1 LELAN
6 QIMLHDAAVRG
17 RSPTKGVEMIR
28 HETEATANSTIV
40 TSSGL
45 RAGVSLMPDNL
56 TAFALRVLSARAA
69 TRTLD
74 LQYYRWAEDITGR
87 LLANEVL
94 RAAERGVR
102 VRLLLDDLYVRES
115 EPVLATLSQ
124 HPGIDIRLF
133 NPFQLRSWG
142 ALGSAIEFLF
152 AGYRLNHRMHNKAW
166 IADGELFIGGGRNI
180 GDAYFDASSQFNF
193 RDLDL
198 AVTGPA
204 VSHAITIFERYWT
217 DRRVRPIERVAVS
230 RPRPNGQEL
239 RQALATT
246 AESASSAAYLE
257 RVRALPELT
266 ELLQEKHIPL
276 AADKIRIIADPP
288 GKRLGRRRPPGVLG
302 AIRKT
307 LGSAQKRVILVSPYF
322 VPGRRGSRL
331 LISLLRRGVAV
342 SILTNSLAAT
352 DVLAVHGGYARY
364 RRRLLKA
371 GVELYELKRGGQEG
385 KSMFGSGGA
394 SLHTKAF
401 VMDDAV
407 TFVGSFNLD
416 PRSAN
421 LNTEMGAFVEDLTL
435 ADQFREEH
443 RRLTDPERSWLVAL
457 EGHRLTW
464 RGHVAGH
471 MRMLHIEP
479 GTTLL
484 RRLLARM
491 FGWLPIEPQL

>member
-1 LELAN
+1 
-6 QIMLHDAAVRG
+6 V
-17 RSPTKGVEMIR
+17 
-28 HETEATANSTIV
+28 
-40 TSSGL
+40 
-45 RAGVSLMPDNL
+45 
-56 TAFALRVLSARAA
+56 
-69 TRTLD
+69 
-74 LQYYRWAEDITGR
+74 
-87 LLANEVL
+87 
-94 RAAERGVR
+94 
-102 VRLLLDDLYVRES
+102 
-115 EPVLATLSQ
+115 
-124 HPGIDIRLF
+124 
-133 NPFQLRSWG
+133 
-142 ALGSAIEFLF
+142 GSAIEFLL

-166 IADGELFIGGGRNI
+166 IGDGELLIGGGRNI

-204 VSHAITIFERYWT
+204 VSQATAVFERYWT
-217 DRRVRPIERVAVS
+217 DRRVRPIERIAVS
-230 RPRPNGQEL
+230 RPRPNGLEVL
-239 RQALATT
+239 RQTLATT
-246 AESASSAAYLE
+246 AESTSSAAYLE

-266 ELLQEKHIPL
+266 ELLTENHIPL

-302 AIRKT
+302 AIRNT
-307 LGSAQKRVILVSPYF
+307 LGSAQKQVILVSPYF

-331 LISLLRRGVAV
+331 LINLLRRGVAV

-371 GVELYELKRGGQEG
+371 GVELHELKRGGQEG
-385 KSMFGSGGA
+385 KSMLGSGGA

-401 VMDDAV
+401 VTDDAV

-421 LNTEMGAFVEDLTL
+421 LNTEMGAFVEGRAL
-435 ADQFREEH
+435 AGQLREEY
-443 RRLTDPERSWLVAL
+443 RRLTDPARSWLVEL
-457 EGHRLTW
+457 ESHRLTW
-464 RGHVAGH
+464 RGHVEGH
-471 MRMLHIEP
+471 VRMLHIEP
-479 GTTLL
+479 DTALL

>member
-1 LELAN
+1 
-6 QIMLHDAAVRG
+6 
-17 RSPTKGVEMIR
+17 
-28 HETEATANSTIV
+28 
-40 TSSGL
+40 
-45 RAGVSLMPDNL
+45 MPDNL
-56 TAFALRVLSARAA
+56 VAFALRVLSARAA

-74 LQYYRWAEDITGR
+74 LQYYRWAEDVTGR

-94 RAAERGVR
+94 RAADRGVR
-102 VRLLLDDLYVRES
+102 VRLLLDDLYIRES
-115 EPVLATLSQ
+115 GEALATLSQ
-124 HPGIDIRLF
+124 HPCIDIRLF

-142 ALGSAIEFLF
+142 AAGSAIEFLF

-166 IADGELFIGGGRNI
+166 IGDGELFIGGGRNI

-198 AVTGPA
+198 AMTGTA
-204 VSHAITIFERYWT
+204 VSQAIAVFNRYWT
-217 DRRVRPIERVAVS
+217 DRRVRPIEQIAVS
-230 RPRPNGQEL
+230 RPRPDGLETL
-239 RQALATT
+239 RQTLVSA
-246 AESASSAAYLE
+246 AESASSAAYLK

-266 ELLQEKHIPL
+266 ELLGQNHIPL

-302 AIRKT
+302 AIRTT
-307 LGSAQKRVILVSPYF
+307 LGSAQKQVILVSPYF
-322 VPGRRGSRL
+322 VPGRRGVRL
-331 LISLLRRGVAV
+331 LIKLLRRGVAV

-371 GVELYELKRGGQEG
+371 GVQLHELKRGGQEG

-401 VMDDAV
+401 VIDDTV

-421 LNTEMGAFVEDLTL
+421 LNTEMGAFVEDRTL
-435 ADQFREEH
+435 ADQLREEY
-443 RRLTDPERSWLVAL
+443 RRLTDPARSWLVEL
-457 EGHRLTW
+457 ENHRLTW
-464 RGHVAGH
+464 RGQVNGH
-471 MRMLHIEP
+471 MRMLHSEP